1 MNCRQYG
8 MNCRQ
13 GGMNDRTK
21 SVEAIYAGASRVRIT
36 SKQRAEKEDGKGEV
50 EGQPASKD

>member
-21 SVEAIYAGASRVRIT
+21 SAEAIYAGASRVRIT

-50 EGQPASKD
+50 EGQPASKG